1 VVIATH
7 GRSFYVLDD
16 ISPLRQ
22 LKPTLLTES
31 VHLFQPPTVERN
43 VSQARVDYY
52 LAKPAGKITLDILD
66 SKGQVIRSFTG
77 TPNAARSGAGGLAAG
92 GRGGRNSG
100 GLATGEP
107 AATSEPGAEG
117 EPPAGGGGGRGRGGV
132 VNAPDR
138 AGLNRFTWDMRYS
151 PAVTFDGMVLWSGNT
166 QGPVAVPGSYQVRLT
181 ADGQSFTE
189 KLVIEKDPRLDSVTV
204 ADLAE
209 QFALA
214 LQVRDA
220 LSQADEIVILIR
232 ELKKQMDDR
241 LKSSPAAALKTSFD
255 SFREKLSVIEEEVYQ
270 VRNRSGQDP
279 LNFPI
284 KLNNKIAA
292 LGSSI
297 EHGDGKPTAASYEV
311 FKLLKD
317 HLAGQQSALDT
328 LLKTDLPTVNKR
340 LTDRSLKELVP
351 TKIET
356 RPPTPAP
363 APAG

>member
-1 VVIATH
+1 
-7 GRSFYVLDD
+7 
-16 ISPLRQ
+16 
-22 LKPTLLTES
+22 
-31 VHLFQPPTVERN
+31 VERN
-43 VSQARVDYY
+43 VEQARVDYY
-52 LAKPAGKITLDILD
+52 LAKAADKITLDILD
-66 SKGQVIRSFTG
+66 SRGQVVRSFTG
-77 TPNAARSGAGGLAAG
+77 TPNNARGAG
-92 GRGGRNSG
+92 GRGAG

-107 AATSEPGAEG
+107 AAEG
-117 EPPAGGGGGRGRGGV
+117 EPSAAGGGRGRGGV

-151 PAVTFDGMVLWSGNT
+151 PAVTFEGMVLWSGNT

-181 ADGQSFTE
+181 ADGRSFTE

-209 QFALA
+209 QFTLA

-241 LKSSPAAALKTSFD
+241 LKSSTDAALKASLD
-255 SFREKLSVIEEEVYQ
+255 SFRDKLGVIEEEVYQ

-297 EHGDGKPTAASYEV
+297 EHGDGKPTAPSYEV

-317 HLAGQQSALDT
+317 RLAEQQSALDT
-328 LLKTDLPTVNKR
+328 LLKTDLPAVNKR

-351 TKIET
+351 TKTET
-356 RPPTPAP
+356 KPPTPAP